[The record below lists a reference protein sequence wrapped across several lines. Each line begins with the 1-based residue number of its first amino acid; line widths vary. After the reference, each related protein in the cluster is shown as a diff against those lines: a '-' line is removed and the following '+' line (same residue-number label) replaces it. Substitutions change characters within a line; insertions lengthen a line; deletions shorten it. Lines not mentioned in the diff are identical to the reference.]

1 MDKTGAEQ
9 VIHGR
14 SQPFFSD
21 IKRIA
26 KEALFAKGLFRNLFL
41 HFLDKKK
48 EVKWNEKIREL
59 QVKLQKKL

>member
-41 HFLDKKK
+41 HFSDKKK
-48 EVKWNEKIREL
+48 DVNCK
-59 QVKLQKKL
+59 

>member
-41 HFLDKKK
+41 HFSDKKK
-48 EVKWNEKIREL
+48 ESGQQHLKFC
-59 QVKLQKKL
+59 QKEI